1 VPVTRVRP
9 EEQRGR
15 GPSRDPVVRAAND
28 TDRGSEGLPIGVQVV
43 GLPGADDVDGQR
55 GERVVLDVMRL
66 IADAAE

>member
-1 VPVTRVRP
+1 
-9 EEQRGR
+9 
-15 GPSRDPVVRAAND
+15 
-28 TDRGSEGLPIGVQVV
+28 VQVV